1 MSADKR
7 AADQRTEAKKAA
19 DQRTEAKKAV
29 HVPATDDG
37 SVETKAAD
45 ERSADQ
51 RARDYR
57 AAGEPTVGSRAADS
71 AGLARAAALARVP
84 LGRTTAWTTRLAFGA
99 AGIGNLYRPVTDEDA
114 HHTLA
119 AAWDRGIR
127 SFDTAPHYGLGLS
140 ERRLGAFLRD
150 RPRDT
155 YTVSTKVGRL
165 LVPDPGATGD
175 DLAHGFAVPAV
186 YRRAWDFGAD
196 GIRRG
201 LEASLERLG
210 LDRVDIVY
218 LHDPDDHADQALR
231 EAYPALDRLRAEG
244 VVRAIGV
251 GMNQTAIPTRFVTE
265 TDIDVVLLAGR
276 YTLLDRSGLA
286 ELLPAARRRGVSIV
300 AGGVFN
306 SGLLADPRPGATYDY
321 AAAPPATLARA
332 LRLREICERHGVPLR
347 AAAARFPLRH
357 PAVAGVLLGLRSA
370 AEATDAADMLAH
382 EIPEALWD
390 ELGHE
395 HRIPG
400 FVPSRDGW

>member
-1 MSADKR
+1 M
-7 AADQRTEAKKAA
+7 
-19 DQRTEAKKAV
+19 
-29 HVPATDDG
+29 
-37 SVETKAAD
+37 ETKAAD
-45 ERSADQ
+45 ERAAGR
-51 RARDYR
+51 RARDHR
-57 AAGEPTVGSRAADS
+57 AAGEPPAGSP
-71 AGLARAAALARVP
+71 AAALDRVA
-84 LGRTTAWTTRLAFGA
+84 LGRTAAWTTPLAFGA

-119 AAWDRGIR
+119 TAWDRGIR

-140 ERRLGAFLRD
+140 ERRLGAFLRE

-165 LVPDPGATGD
+165 LVPDPDATGD
-175 DLAHGFAVPAV
+175 DLAHGFAVPAA
-186 YRRAWDFGAD
+186 YRRVWDFGAD

-231 EAYPALDRLRAEG
+231 EAYPALERLRAEG

-321 AAAPPATLARA
+321 AAASPVTLARA

-370 AEATDAADMLAH
+370 AEATDAADMMAR

-390 ELGHE
+390 ELRHD

-400 FVPSRDGW
+400 FLPSRDGW